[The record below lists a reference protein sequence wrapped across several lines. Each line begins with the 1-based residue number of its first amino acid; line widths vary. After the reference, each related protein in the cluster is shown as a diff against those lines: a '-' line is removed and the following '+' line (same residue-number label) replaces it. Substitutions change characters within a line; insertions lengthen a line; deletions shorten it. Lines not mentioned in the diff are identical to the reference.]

1 MEKRTRAA
9 EPSAVALTGQDLELL
24 KAFYDKRFKELGEDV
39 RTVGWGSRADQ
50 HLRFEVI
57 CRDLDLRGKRI
68 LDIGCG
74 LGDFIPWAEQKFGP
88 DFDYVGVDLSKGMIS
103 AASQR
108 FNNPRR
114 QFFDGAF
121 ALENPSGEFD
131 ISILSGTLTFKTSD
145 NNLVMRRVLSTAWEK
160 SREAICA
167 NFMTSYADRCLEKN
181 HHFSPEEVF
190 AFAKSLS
197 RFVVLYHDYDLWEF
211 TVQILRGPK
220 LKEKNK
226 K

>member
-1 MEKRTRAA
+1 MEKCISTA
-9 EPSAVALTGQDLELL
+9 ENSAIGLTAQDLALL
-24 KAFYDKRFKELGEDV
+24 KSFHDKRFEELGMDV
-39 RTVGWGSRADQ
+39 KAVGWGSRSDQ
-50 HLRFEVI
+50 NLRFEAL
-57 CRDLDLRGKRI
+57 CRQLDLRGKRI

-114 QFFDGAF
+114 QFFEGAF
-121 ALENPSGEFD
+121 AFENPSGEFD
-131 ISILSGTLTFKTSD
+131 ISILSGTLTFKTSN
-145 NNLVMRRVLSTAWEK
+145 NNLVMRRVLLTAWEK

-211 TVQILRGPK
+211 TVQILREPK